1 MNVNTLAVSHYT
13 ENKQSKLNTGSGK
26 YIRSYII
33 NQGRATPGLLA
44 ALRKRG
50 EVEHPLCWGGQG
62 LQGPVGGKETGLPV
76 GEQRSAREVSQHGGA
91 GSGRQRCDVG
101 GAAGIKG
108 QDRVHNAAA
117 SAPRGCRAPAP
128 AGTPPHPPQ
137 PGQRPPLCP
146 PPPQRH
152 GGARWAPPAPH
163 VPGSFPWAAGSSR
176 RTARRRGA
184 VTCWWLL
191 IGANEPLQVPSHQP
205 RERQPLAFWPAPVL
219 ACPNEFHSP
228 QLLDGQSTV

>member
-33 NQGRATPGLLA
+33 NQGRATPELLA

-50 EVEHPLCWGGQG
+50 EVEHPGTLCVGKVRGSRGRWRGRRQG
-62 LQGPVGGKETGLPV
+62 CPWESS
-76 GEQRSAREVSQHGGA
+76 SAREVSQHGGA

-101 GAAGIKG
+101 RAAGIKG
-108 QDRVHNAAA
+108 QDRVHNAAV

-152 GGARWAPPAPH
+152 GGARWTPPAPH
-163 VPGSFPWAAGSSR
+163 VPGSFPWATGSSR

-184 VTCWWLL
+184 
-191 IGANEPLQVPSHQP
+191 A
-205 RERQPLAFWPAPVL
+205 R
-219 ACPNEFHSP
+219 
-228 QLLDGQSTV
+228 